1 MINMAETRK
10 LLPKSKTDVRGFS
23 LPQTPEE
30 LRKLLKKAGLKS
42 IHDLDQGYL
51 GSGSQITQKQF
62 LALRVVCPS
71 LAPHSKLLES
81 LDVYGLS
88 KVWNDAV
95 RMVTQSREYQAYL
108 KLVPATQ
115 PLHFDHGASDYPG
128 LFLPVL
134 MFQKQTIRSSDSSK
148 NPTNVPKRGSPEEHK
163 PKRANYLE
171 SIRGAIQKLK
181 SRCFGQVTED
191 STSSDDDEP
200 CAEDSLEVR
209 EEATT
214 HAALMT
220 LLLCISLLVRDSPV
234 QWFLD
239 REYFQA
245 RFKNGKCISWSDGV
259 LRSNLDWKTLAIVKV
274 KKRPRT
280 VKGDEIVL
288 QECAEMAGWFLKD
301 MDSIPML
308 NG

>member
-1 MINMAETRK
+1 MTPRYHAYRGLPLQTDQKGSEEGTSRTVNKSAFPIKTSGTSFLFFLLHSQTNFNSLTLHHPSLPNLTRSTPVILPIQMINMAETRK

-115 PLHFDHGASDYPG
+115 PLHFDHGAPDYPG
-128 LFLPVL
+128 LFLLVL
-134 MFQKQTIRSSDSSK
+134 RFQKQTYAHRTPPRTQRMSPSEDLPKS
-148 NPTNVPKRGSPEEHK
+148 TNQSERTISNRYEGQSRNS
-163 PKRANYLE
+163 RAD
-171 SIRGAIQKLK
+171 A
-181 SRCFGQVTED
+181 
-191 STSSDDDEP
+191 
-200 CAEDSLEVR
+200 
-209 EEATT
+209 
-214 HAALMT
+214 
-220 LLLCISLLVRDSPV
+220 LVR
-234 QWFLD
+234 
-239 REYFQA
+239 
-245 RFKNGKCISWSDGV
+245 
-259 LRSNLDWKTLAIVKV
+259 
-274 KKRPRT
+274 
-280 VKGDEIVL
+280 
-288 QECAEMAGWFLKD
+288 
-301 MDSIPML
+301 
-308 NG
+308 